1 MQSPIEQLKKFLQLE
16 TNRGCDNRAVMGGLD
31 KILPAWQKDTSAS
44 NLDSELIEYIS
55 GMLQAYP
62 AMTPEERGQ
71 GIEAMISRLDKAPA
85 LPFESVEGDQTSR
98 ADEKPGHKEN
108 KTHKPKNAEERGPRS
123 GENYVEDLLSFDELD
138 APLTTITG
146 IGPSYAKSLNN
157 LGVKTLGDLLYFFP
171 RRYDN
176 YSKLKPIKDLSYG
189 EDVTVIAT
197 IQNVQ
202 TRSTRNKKMQLTEA
216 VVSDETGF
224 LRLNW
229 FNKPWISNQLYK
241 DDQVVL
247 SGKID
252 MYLGRLVMNNPEL
265 EKLEQEHLHTN
276 RIVPV
281 YPLTARLGQRWLRRQ
296 LFKVVRKYTPRIN
309 DHLPRNIR
317 QYTRLPDLST
327 ALQQV
332 HFPDSEKQLENARR
346 RLAFD
351 EIFLLQ
357 LGLLRQKHDWQQAE
371 AAHYA
376 LPDERLDVI
385 INTLPFE
392 LTSAQS
398 KALNDICVDL
408 DSGQPMNRLLQGDVG
423 SGKTVIAALAAAI
436 VTEGNA
442 QVALMAPTGILA
454 EQHLHNLR
462 IILAD
467 TSGGILQPEQ
477 IAILVGSTTPT
488 DKENVLNGL
497 ENGTIKIVV
506 GTHALIED
514 PVLFSNLQLVI
525 VDEQHR
531 FGVGQ
536 RAALRQK
543 GANPHLLVMT
553 ATPIPRSM
561 ALTVY
566 GDLDLTVMDEMPVGR
581 QPVDTHLMSPV
592 ERERAYSLIRAQIN
606 AGQQAFIIYP
616 LIEQG
621 DNDQDKAAVEEHQRL
636 QDKVFSEF
644 RLGLLHGRLK
654 ADEKDQVMS
663 KFRDG
668 EYQILVSTSVIEVGV
683 DVPNAAVILIEG
695 ANRFGLA
702 QLHQFRGR
710 VGRGTTQS
718 YCLLIP
724 DRQDAIENERLQV
737 MAQTNNGFILA
748 EKDLEQRGPGEFL
761 GNRQSGF
768 SELKIASLT
777 DVQLIELA
785 RKQAQRLFNFDPDF
799 SKPFHQA
806 LTEVLDRFWAGGRGD
821 VS

>member
-16 TNRGCDNRAVMGGLD
+16 QNRNCDNKAVMGGLD

-44 NLDSELIEYIS
+44 NLETELIDYIS
-55 GMLQAYP
+55 GMLKSYP
-62 AMTPEERGQ
+62 DLTPEERNHS
-71 GIEAMISRLDKAPA
+71 IEAMVERLNNAQPQSSEIS
-85 LPFESVEGDQTSR
+85 ETSQISDSGQSASR
-98 ADEKPGHKEN
+98 EN
-108 KTHKPKNAEERGPRS
+108 KERRTNQDNSRNTRSTHTPV
-123 GENYVEDLLSFDELD
+123 ENLLSFDELD
-138 APLTTITG
+138 VPLTAISG

-157 LGVKTLGDLLYFFP
+157 LGVRTLGELLYFFP

-176 YSKLKPIKDLSYG
+176 YSQLKPIKNLTYD
-189 EDVTVIAT
+189 EVVTVIAT
-197 IQNVQ
+197 VQNVQ
-202 TRSTRNKKMQLTEA
+202 TRSTRNKKMQITEA

-229 FNKPWISNQLYK
+229 FNKPWIGNQLHK
-241 DDQVVL
+241 GDQVVL

-296 LFKVVRKYTPRIN
+296 MHKVVQEYTSRIKEY
-309 DHLPRNIR
+309 LPRNIR

-327 ALQQV
+327 ALHQV
-332 HFPDSEKQLENARR
+332 HFPSSEKQLENARR

-357 LGLLRQKHDWQQAE
+357 LGLLRQKRDWQQAE
-371 AAHYA
+371 AAHYSVPAEKLDA
-376 LPDERLDVI
+376 LVS
-385 INTLPFE
+385 TLPFT
-392 LTSAQS
+392 LTNAQKNS
-398 KALNDICVDL
+398 LNDICADL

-423 SGKTVIAALAAAI
+423 SGKTVIAALAAAV
-436 VTEGNA
+436 VTTGNA

-454 EQHLHNLR
+454 EQHLNNLR
-462 IILAD
+462 DILTGSPEAA
-467 TSGGILQPEQ
+467 LQPEE
-477 IAILVGSTTPT
+477 IVILVGSTSPA
-488 DKENVLNGL
+488 DKENVRYGL
-497 ENGTIKIVV
+497 EQGTIKIVV

-514 PVLFSNLQLVI
+514 PVIFSNLQLVI

-531 FGVGQ
+531 FGVAQ
-536 RAALRQK
+536 RATLRQK

-581 QPVDTHLMSPV
+581 QPVETHLMSPV
-592 ERERAYSLIRAQIN
+592 ERERAYTLIRSQIN

-621 DNDQDKAAVEEHQRL
+621 DSDQDKAAVEEHHRL
-636 QDKVFSEF
+636 QNEVFSEYK
-644 RLGLLHGRLK
+644 LGLLHGRLK
-654 ADEKDQVMS
+654 ADDKDQVMK

-668 EYQILVSTSVIEVGV
+668 EFQILVSTSVIEVGL
-683 DVPNAAVILIEG
+683 DIPNATVILIEA

-710 VGRGTTQS
+710 VGRGAAKS

-737 MAQTNNGFILA
+737 MAQTNDGFILA

-777 DVQLIELA
+777 DIQLIELA
-785 RKQAQRLFNFDPDF
+785 RKQAQRLFNFDPEF
-799 SKPFHQA
+799 SKPFHST
-806 LTEVLDRFWAGGRGD
+806 LSEVLDRFWAGGKGD